1 MIDYQSHLQK
11 LGTMTASTYAFTFTV
26 HEIQALYDKML
37 NEIEKKKDFSR
48 LGPMHQLLCG
58 IKALFCKENY
68 EFIKVARE
76 LCGDEGYHSFGGI
89 HKILD

>member
-1 MIDYQSHLQK
+1 
-11 LGTMTASTYAFTFTV
+11 MTASVFAFTFTN
-26 HEIQALYDKML
+26 HEILTLYDKML

-68 EFIKVARE
+68 EYIKVVRE
-76 LCGDEGYHSFGGI
+76 LCGNEGYHSFGGI
-89 HKILD
+89 HKVLD